1 MAFMDMFLGKPID
14 TEGTTWLNRE
24 LLDVIYQQS
33 KKIISLHKSV
43 SRIRD
48 INQDVV
54 VRFKFDDI
62 QSVKIR
68 EIQNGGW
75 GVVLVK
81 TKEKGN
87 FILTIGIHGKLWLD
101 LETEFD
107 LTYWLHRSS
116 KLLLLG
122 VLVVESAVL
131 SLISVI
137 VGSTATTAGSLVIQR
152 FISKK
157 EKMVWLNEQKLDLYL
172 DLIAILDSLEV
183 RVEAVSNRAG
193 NKVEVT
199 VDTQYLVSVL
209 QNIVSFMDENNGR
222 IFVFVP
228 EKIVADIHK
237 LRGKLYSASKNIN
250 NAPDVVAELID
261 IIKSSKEIAA
271 KLKKN
276 IM

>member
-1 MAFMDMFLGKPID
+1 M
-14 TEGTTWLNRE
+14 E
-24 LLDVIYQQS
+24 
-33 KKIISLHKSV
+33 SV
-43 SRIRD
+43 
-48 INQDVV
+48 
-54 VRFKFDDI
+54 
-62 QSVKIR
+62 
-68 EIQNGGW
+68 
-75 GVVLVK
+75 
-81 TKEKGN
+81 
-87 FILTIGIHGKLWLD
+87 
-101 LETEFD
+101 
-107 LTYWLHRSS
+107 
-116 KLLLLG
+116 
-122 VLVVESAVL
+122 VL

-137 VGSTATTAGSLVIQR
+137 VGSAATTAGSLVIQR

-250 NAPDVVAELID
+250 NVPDVVAELID

>member
-1 MAFMDMFLGKPID
+1 MEA
-14 TEGTTWLNRE
+14 
-24 LLDVIYQQS
+24 
-33 KKIISLHKSV
+33 
-43 SRIRD
+43 
-48 INQDVV
+48 
-54 VRFKFDDI
+54 
-62 QSVKIR
+62 
-68 EIQNGGW
+68 
-75 GVVLVK
+75 
-81 TKEKGN
+81 
-87 FILTIGIHGKLWLD
+87 
-101 LETEFD
+101 
-107 LTYWLHRSS
+107 
-116 KLLLLG
+116 
-122 VLVVESAVL
+122 AVL

-137 VGSTATTAGSLVIQR
+137 VGSVATTAGSLVIQR

-250 NAPDVVAELID
+250 NVPDVVAELID

-271 KLKKN
+271 ELKKN

>member
-1 MAFMDMFLGKPID
+1 M
-14 TEGTTWLNRE
+14 
-24 LLDVIYQQS
+24 
-33 KKIISLHKSV
+33 
-43 SRIRD
+43 
-48 INQDVV
+48 
-54 VRFKFDDI
+54 
-62 QSVKIR
+62 
-68 EIQNGGW
+68 
-75 GVVLVK
+75 
-81 TKEKGN
+81 
-87 FILTIGIHGKLWLD
+87 
-101 LETEFD
+101 
-107 LTYWLHRSS
+107 
-116 KLLLLG
+116 
-122 VLVVESAVL
+122 ESAVL

-137 VGSTATTAGSLVIQR
+137 VGSAAATAGSLVIQR

-250 NAPDVVAELID
+250 NVPDVVAELID